1 MGWSHGGQS
10 LAPPSNVPTGGPAGA
25 GDAYLQNL
33 SSGTS
38 GADSKQIMFN
48 QAQWTGDYLA
58 AHVTRLQA
66 SMANFGATTL
76 YMRVIMEG
84 FTGSYFS
91 TNPAVLAPGGGWQNV
106 TFDLTSAGMTN
117 LFGDSTPDSSVLSG
131 IFEVRILS
139 SQAGFSRTGDT
150 QNASLGM
157 DNLRALTLPGDADFD
172 NTVTTTDFMT
182 MATHFNQSGQTWA
195 DGDFNFDGVVNALD
209 FNILATNFGQSVTI
223 DPPMAI
229 QTYVPEPTAMMLVG
243 VGAIGLLNASG

>member
-1 MGWSHGGQS
+1 MKHRLQKSALVLAASLWLGDRARGVQFGQIDDFQDGTAMGWSHGGQS

-48 QAQWTGDYLA
+48 QAQWTGDYLD

-91 TNPAVLAPGGGWQNV
+91 TNPAVLAPGSGWQNV

-117 LFGDSTPDSSVLSG
+117 LAGDSTPDSSVLSG

-157 DNLRALTLPGDADFD
+157 DNLRR
-172 NTVTTTDFMT
+172 
-182 MATHFNQSGQTWA
+182 TH
-195 DGDFNFDGVVNALD
+195 
-209 FNILATNFGQSVTI
+209 
-223 DPPMAI
+223 
-229 QTYVPEPTAMMLVG
+229 
-243 VGAIGLLNASG
+243 ASRRCGF